1 MLCIS
6 SRLGIDGERN
16 NLAEASSSEDSWSN
30 SSLHLGKHSATC
42 MWFAL
47 KDIKIIAPW
56 KETAATQPVMYTSP
70 SASPLLRLLLCNLF
84 LLLSGAK
91 WLGSLLKKM
100 VKAVST
106 WPSWIHQI
114 LTKCGISMPLYQQT
128 EKPMHLLLL
137 NWKKSL
143 LQNTLHSK
151 TSYLALGLAKFYQCL
166 SGKKGGRGEERKAS
180 SQKTC
185 LLAWLEQKE
194 CRDTT
199 TKGLRA

>member
-30 SSLHLGKHSATC
+30 SSLHLGKHSAMC

-47 KDIKIIAPW
+47 KDIKRIAPRE
-56 KETAATQPVMYTSP
+56 ETAATQPVMYISP

-100 VKAVST
+100 VKAGSS

-137 NWKKSL
+137 NWKKKPTSKHTTQ
-143 LQNTLHSK
+143 QNLISSTGSCQILPVFVWEE
-151 TSYLALGLAKFYQCL
+151 GW
-166 SGKKGGRGEERKAS
+166 KGGRKEGIFTEN
-180 SQKTC
+180 
-185 LLAWLEQKE
+185 LLTSLA
-194 CRDTT
+194 
-199 TKGLRA
+199 RAKRVQGHNY